1 MLKPAQRI
9 AATLLRTLST
19 TLAIILPLCAPTTA
33 HAAPGEFV
41 MIAPLDQAMP
51 IVRIENGVLTGGI
64 LKDLGDAIARRLGRR
79 AAYLSVD
86 FTGVKPALTS
96 GRADGMCY
104 VMPFWIDGDYHWST
118 PLLPDTEMVVARGDA
133 PPIGSLRALG
143 NKPVGTVAN
152 YRYPRIEQVLGKH
165 FVRVDSGTM
174 EQNIQQILDGKA
186 QYAVIGESTLTY
198 LQRQHPALHLR
209 PELVFINF
217 KAQCAFSRKS
227 SVPFARVNSV
237 IEAMLND
244 GTVDQILARYR

>member
-1 MLKPAQRI
+1 MLKTAQRI
-9 AATLLRTLST
+9 AVTLLT
-19 TLAIILPLCAPTTA
+19 ILPLCASTTV

-41 MIAPLDQAMP
+41 MIAPLDQTMP

-64 LKDLGDAIARRLGRR
+64 LKDLGDAIAKRLGRR
-79 AAYLSVD
+79 PVYVSADY
-86 FTGVKPALTS
+86 TEVKSTLTS

-118 PLLPDTEMVVARGDA
+118 PLLPDTEMVVASGDA
-133 PPIGSLRALG
+133 PAIGSLRGLG
-143 NKPVGTVAN
+143 NKPVGTVAG
-152 YRYPRIEQVLGKH
+152 YRYPRVEQVLGKR
-165 FVRVDSGTM
+165 FLRVDSATM
-174 EQNIQQILDGKA
+174 EQNIQQILAGKT
-186 QYAVIGESTLTY
+186 QYAVIGESTLNY
-198 LQRQHPALHLR
+198 LQRQYPELHLR

-227 SVPFARVNSV
+227 HVPFAQVNSA